1 MELWFSTFRWF
12 FGPLF
17 QTHTMYGI
25 IAYIGVIFMLNV
37 GKNIPYMDAAAM
49 GKWPSNR
56 IFSTLVLPQVDKA
69 AAEKYKAEVE
79 TRTVALGCGTTS
91 RGSKVFF
98 FWLQMKK
105 KKNCAFF
112 VLGAFSPTR
121 WAPNSYK
128 WNIYPL

>member
-1 MELWFSTFRWF
+1 
-12 FGPLF
+12 
-17 QTHTMYGI
+17 MYGI

-37 GKNIPYMDAAAM
+37 GTHIPYMDAAAM

-79 TRTVALGCGTTS
+79 TRTVALGCGTTR

-98 FWLQMKK
+98 LVADEEEKK
-105 KKNCAFF
+105 LCVFCSWSIF
-112 VLGAFSPTR
+112 T
-121 WAPNSYK
+121 YK
-128 WNIYPL
+128 VGPQ